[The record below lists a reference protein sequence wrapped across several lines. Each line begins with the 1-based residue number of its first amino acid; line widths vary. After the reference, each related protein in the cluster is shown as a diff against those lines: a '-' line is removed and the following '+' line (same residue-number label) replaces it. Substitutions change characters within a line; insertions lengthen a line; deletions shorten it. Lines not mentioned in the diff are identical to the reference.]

1 VPGCS
6 GPSAS
11 THACRGRSLVI
22 IEWFTWK
29 RTLVIAI
36 VAAEIAVLSLVAW
49 SAHSAPADGVAV
61 SADQA
66 GLKVSDQTGVTA
78 TITIDWLR
86 APGPSWLVVRAG
98 SDAAAPGAILGMQ
111 HVDAGEFTNVP
122 VSIEA
127 TMLPHSAVAVLV
139 ADLGT
144 PGVLEYGG
152 QMSSGGVG
160 VTATK
165 ASADKPYIADGMVVN
180 YPFAIAP
187 LTTNVGSMD
196 ATISPLT
203 WDASGS
209 SVVANYVKAIGQSWL
224 AVSVV
229 TTSGPPGEIV
239 GVTLV
244 PRGLSRMVTVPIQAA
259 ARGRR
264 LVATLHADLG
274 KPNQFEYSTTDLGNS
289 SDQPYV
295 AGGQTVQ
302 VPVPHAP

>member
-1 VPGCS
+1 V
-6 GPSAS
+6 
-11 THACRGRSLVI
+11 
-22 IEWFTWK
+22 
-29 RTLVIAI
+29 
-36 VAAEIAVLSLVAW
+36 AEIAVLSLVAW
-49 SAHSAPADGVAV
+49 SAGSAPTDGIAV

-66 GLKVSDQTGVTA
+66 GLKVSDQSAVTA

-86 APGPSWLVVRAG
+86 APGPSWVVVRADSG
-98 SDAAAPGAILGMQ
+98 TATPGAILGTK

-127 TMLPHSAVAVLV
+127 TMLPRAAVAVLI
-139 ADLGT
+139 ADLGV

-152 QMSSGGVG
+152 QMSSGGMG
-160 VTATK
+160 GSATT
-165 ASADKPYIADGMVVN
+165 ASADKPYVADGMVVD

-187 LTTNVGSMD
+187 LTTTVSSTD
-196 ATISPLT
+196 ATIGPLT
-203 WDASGS
+203 WDAAGT

-229 TTSGPPGEIV
+229 TTSGPPGDVV
-239 GVTLV
+239 GVTPV
-244 PRGLSRMVTVPIQAA
+244 APGLSRMVSVPIQAS

-274 KPNQFEYSTTDLGNS
+274 KPNQFEYSPTDVGNS

-302 VPVPHAP
+302 VPVPHTP